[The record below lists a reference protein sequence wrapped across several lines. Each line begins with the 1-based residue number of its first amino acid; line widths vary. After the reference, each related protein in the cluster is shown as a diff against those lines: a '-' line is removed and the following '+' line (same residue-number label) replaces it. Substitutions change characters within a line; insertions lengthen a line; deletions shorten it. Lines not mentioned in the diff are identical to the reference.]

1 MMNIGTN
8 PTVNGHQTSIEV
20 HVFDW
25 SGDLYNQT
33 LEVALIDRIRDEI
46 KFDSLD
52 ALKNQLEKDKGSI
65 ATAYKTLP
73 L

>member
-8 PTVNGHQTSIEV
+8 PTVNGQNTSIEV
-20 HVFDW
+20 HVINWD
-25 SGDLYNQT
+25 GDLYGQT
-33 LEVALIDRIRDEI
+33 IDVSLIDRLRDET

-52 ALKNQLEKDKGSI
+52 ELKAQLEKDKESI
-65 ATAYKTLP
+65 RTAYNTLP